1 MTRAELEQL
10 LDRERVRPDAYSLYG
25 QVPDEC
31 LCLLPA
37 PGGWTVFYSERGG
50 RMGPRHFETEA
61 DACDFIAMRLL
72 ADTGNRLRDSG
83 TGPGRS
89 RS

>member
-1 MTRAELEQL
+1 MMRAELQQL

-31 LCLLPA
+31 LCLLPE

-50 RMGPRHFETEA
+50 RTAPRHFETEGEA
-61 DACDFIAMRLL
+61 SDFMASRLL
-72 ADTGNRLRDSG
+72 ADSGNRLRDHG
-83 TGPGRS
+83 AGAAYQ
-89 RS
+89 